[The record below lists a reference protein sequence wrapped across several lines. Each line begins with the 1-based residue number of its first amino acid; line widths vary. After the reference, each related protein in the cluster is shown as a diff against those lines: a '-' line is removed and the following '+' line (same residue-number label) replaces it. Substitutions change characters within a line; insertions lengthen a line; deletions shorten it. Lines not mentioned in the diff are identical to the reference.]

1 MTVADGVIPVKR
13 CLWNNYIVYVDNPL
27 DSIGPRFE
35 WRRSEGMEGR
45 KLQLTGGSTY
55 VVSLPKRWVTDAG
68 LKAGDTVFLEPQVD
82 GAVSIRAHPAEKPL
96 ARRRVFEEKGEE
108 RRDHLLRKL
117 IGAYIAGFGYIEIRF
132 KPEAGPF
139 VRRVARDFSRMV
151 IGPEVIEESRNSVV
165 IQDLSDTA
173 DLSAEK
179 CLRRMHLI
187 VRAMHEDALQALRTH
202 DDALARDVAQR
213 DQDVDRLYWMVAKQ
227 YNLAHTPGGSAPDS
241 KGKEELHNYRLIAKL
256 FERIGDHAER
266 IARTYPV
273 FGDRGLD
280 PKLLKELEGARESAI
295 AILDKAF
302 FALLTADVDSANEAV
317 DDLDRHQKLIDGLSH
332 HVASRKGEELLALAA
347 IVDSLARTA
356 GYATDIAE
364 IAIDV
369 AVARVKETP

>member
-1 MTVADGVIPVKR
+1 
-13 CLWNNYIVYVDNPL
+13 
-27 DSIGPRFE
+27 
-35 WRRSEGMEGR
+35 MEGR

-55 VVSLPKRWVTDAG
+55 VVSLPKRWVLDAG
-68 LKAGDTVFLEPQVD
+68 LKAGDTVFLETEGD

-96 ARRRVFEEKGEE
+96 ARRCVFEEKGEE

-202 DDALARDVAQR
+202 DEALARDVAQR

-227 YNLAHTPGGSAPDS
+227 YNVAHTAGAPTPNAAS
-241 KGKEELHNYRLIAKL
+241 KIGLQNSRLIAKL
-256 FERIGDHAER
+256 LERIGDHAER
-266 IARTYPV
+266 IARTYPT
-273 FGDRGLD
+273 FAEGRLE
-280 PKLLKELEGARESAI
+280 PKLIKEMDAARESAM

-302 FALLTADVDSANEAV
+302 TALLTADIDAANEAV
-317 DDLDRHQKLIDGLSH
+317 DDLARHQKLIDGLSH
-332 HVASRKGEELLALAA
+332 HVATRKGEELLALAA
-347 IVDSLARTA
+347 IVDSLARSA
-356 GYATDIAE
+356 NYATDIAE
-364 IAIDV
+364 IAIDH
-369 AVARVKETP
+369 AVYLGT

>member
-27 DSIGPRFE
+27 DSIGLRFE
-35 WRRSEGMEGR
+35 RRRSEGMEGR
-45 KLQLTGGSTY
+45 KLQLTGGSTF
-55 VVSLPKRWVTDAG
+55 VVSLAKRWVTDAG

-82 GAVSIRAHPAEKPL
+82 GAVQIRARPMERPL
-96 ARRRVFEEKGEE
+96 ARRRVFEEKGAE

-151 IGPEVIEESRNSVV
+151 IGPEVIEESRNAVV

-173 DLSAEK
+173 ELSAEK

-187 VRAMHEDALQALRTH
+187 VRAMHEDALEALRTH
-202 DDALARDVAQR
+202 DEALARDVAQR

-227 YNLAHTPGGSAPDS
+227 YNIAHTVGAPTPNAAS
-241 KGKEELHNYRLIAKL
+241 KIELHNSRLIAKL
-256 FERIGDHAER
+256 LERIGDHAER
-266 IARTYPV
+266 IARTYPT
-273 FGDRGLD
+273 FAEGRLE
-280 PKLLKELEGARESAI
+280 PKLIKEMDAARESAM

-302 FALLTADVDSANEAV
+302 TALLTADIDAANEAV
-317 DDLDRHQKLIDGLSH
+317 DDLARHQKLIDGLSH
-332 HVASRKGEELLALAA
+332 HVATRKGEELLALAA
-347 IVDSLARTA
+347 IVDSLGRTA
-356 GYATDIAE
+356 NYATDIAE
-364 IAIDV
+364 IAIDH
-369 AVARVKETP
+369 AVYLGT

>member
-1 MTVADGVIPVKR
+1 
-13 CLWNNYIVYVDNPL
+13 
-27 DSIGPRFE
+27 
-35 WRRSEGMEGR
+35 MEGR

-96 ARRRVFEEKGEE
+96 ARRRVFEEQGEE

-187 VRAMHEDALQALRTH
+187 VRAMH
-202 DDALARDVAQR
+202 
-213 DQDVDRLYWMVAKQ
+213 
-227 YNLAHTPGGSAPDS
+227 
-241 KGKEELHNYRLIAKL
+241 
-256 FERIGDHAER
+256 
-266 IARTYPV
+266 
-273 FGDRGLD
+273 
-280 PKLLKELEGARESAI
+280 
-295 AILDKAF
+295 
-302 FALLTADVDSANEAV
+302 VDSANEAV

>member
-1 MTVADGVIPVKR
+1 
-13 CLWNNYIVYVDNPL
+13 
-27 DSIGPRFE
+27 
-35 WRRSEGMEGR
+35 MEGR

-82 GAVSIRAHPAEKPL
+82 GAVSIRAHPAERPL

-132 KPEAGPF
+132 HPEMGPF

-173 DLSAEK
+173 ELSAEK
-179 CLRRMHLI
+179 CLRRMHLT
-187 VRAMHEDALQALRTH
+187 VRAMHEDALEALRGQ
-202 DDALARDVAQR
+202 DEALAKDVAQR

-227 YNLAHTPGGSAPDS
+227 YNLAHAPGAANPDTE
-241 KGKEELHNYRLIAKL
+241 GKAELHNYRLIAKL

-273 FGDRGLD
+273 FADRGLD
-280 PKLLKELEGARESAI
+280 PKLLKEFDTARESAI

-302 FALLTADVDSANEAV
+302 FALLTADVDGANQAV

-332 HVASRKGEELLALAA
+332 HVASKKGEELLALAA
-347 IVDSLARTA
+347 IVDSLGRTA
-356 GYATDIAE
+356 GYAADIAE

-369 AVARVKETP
+369 AVARTNESP

>member
-1 MTVADGVIPVKR
+1 
-13 CLWNNYIVYVDNPL
+13 
-27 DSIGPRFE
+27 
-35 WRRSEGMEGR
+35 MEGR

-227 YNLAHTPGGSAPDS
+227 YNLAHTPGGAIPDS
-241 KGKEELHNYRLIAKL
+241 KGKDELHNYRLIAKL

-280 PKLLKELEGARESAI
+280 PKLLKELEAARESAI

-302 FALLTADVDSANEAV
+302 FALLTADVESGNEAV

-332 HVASRKGEELLALAA
+332 HVASKKGEELLALAA

-356 GYATDIAE
+356 GYASDIAE

-369 AVARVKETP
+369 AVARTAESP